1 MNDTA
6 DVLVVGAGPAGAAA
20 ARRLAEHGASVVVLE
35 RRSFPR
41 SKACGDSLTPR
52 AVAALDRLGASAVL
66 ADAHLTSGLRIT
78 ASTRSRDLEWPDHPQ
93 FGIVG
98 AAVRRRTLDERLAE
112 HAVAAGATLL
122 DGHEAVEPIVER
134 GFVRGAVVRSAV
146 GDVRELRAGFLV
158 VADGANSTFGRALGT
173 TRTRGWPYGTAI
185 RGYFPAARHDDDRVE
200 VGLELTD
207 REGTAVPG
215 HGWVVPLGDGTVNVG
230 VTLLSTARDFRG
242 VNTARLLDG
251 WAARVAEQWG
261 FDPAAPEA
269 APAVGRLPMGGSVE
283 PKAGPTFVV
292 VGDAAG
298 TGSPVLGNGIEYALE
313 SGLLAADVLVDALG
327 EGGPTALQRYP
338 RLLAETYGDYWKL
351 ARLWSRAL
359 GHPTV
364 VHRTALAATGPGR
377 AGEVLAR
384 FATNALRPD
393 DLGPAEALFGMAS
406 RLARFAPDA

>member
-6 DVLVVGAGPAGAAA
+6 DVLVVGAGPAGAAV
-20 ARRLAEHGASVVVLE
+20 ARRLAEHGARVVVLE

-52 AVAALDRLGASAVL
+52 AVAALERLGASAVL
-66 ADAHLTSGLRIT
+66 DDAHSTTGLRVT
-78 ASTRSRDLEWPDHPQ
+78 SAARSRDVAWPSHPQ
-93 FGIVG
+93 FGVVG
-98 AAVRRRTLDERLAE
+98 AALPRRILDERLAA

-173 TRTRGWPYGTAI
+173 SRTRGWPYGTAM
-185 RGYFPAARHDDDRVE
+185 RGYYPAAHHDDTRVE

-207 REGTAVPG
+207 REGTLVPG
-215 HGWVVPLGDGTVNVG
+215 YGWVVPLGDGTVNVG

-242 VNTARLLDG
+242 VNTARLLDN
-251 WAARVAEQWG
+251 WAVRVAERWG
-261 FDPAAPEA
+261 FDPTASDA
-269 APAVGRLPMGGSVE
+269 APAAGRLPMGGSVQ

-298 TGSPVLGNGIEYALE
+298 TGNPVLGNGIEYALE

-327 EGGPTALQRYP
+327 DGGPTALQRYP
-338 RLLAETYGDYWKL
+338 RLLIETYGDYWKL
-351 ARLWSRAL
+351 ARLSARAL
-359 GHPTV
+359 GHPAV
-364 VHRTALAATGPGR
+364 IRRAARAATGTGR
-377 AGEVLAR
+377 AGEVLVR
-384 FATNALRPD
+384 FGANALRPD
-393 DLGPAEALFGMAS
+393 DRGPAEALFGIAS

>member
-6 DVLVVGAGPAGAAA
+6 DVLVVGAGPAGAAV
-20 ARRLAEHGASVVVLE
+20 ARRLAEHGANVVVLE

-52 AVAALDRLGASAVL
+52 AVAAIDRLGAGSVL
-66 ADAHLTSGLRIT
+66 DGTHITSGLRIT
-78 ASTRSRDLEWPDHPQ
+78 ASTRSRELAWPSHPQ
-93 FGIVG
+93 FGATG
-98 AAVRRRTLDERLAE
+98 AAVPRRVLDERLAM

-146 GDVRELRAGFLV
+146 GEVRDVRAGFLV

-173 TRTRGWPYGTAI
+173 SRTRGWPYGTAI
-185 RGYFPAARHDDDRVE
+185 RGYYPAQHHDDSRVE
-200 VGLELTD
+200 IGLELTD
-207 REGTAVPG
+207 REGTPIPG
-215 HGWVVPLGDGTVNVG
+215 YGWVVPLGDGTVNVG

-242 VNTARLLDG
+242 VNTARLLEG
-251 WAARVAEQWG
+251 WAARVAERWG

-292 VGDAAG
+292 AGDAAG

-351 ARLWSRAL
+351 ARLGARAL
-359 GHPTV
+359 GHPAAV
-364 VHRTALAATGPGR
+364 RRTARAATGAGR

-384 FATNALRPD
+384 FAANALRPD
-393 DLGPAEALFGMAS
+393 DLGPAEALFGIAS

>member
-1 MNDTA
+1 MNDIA
-6 DVLVVGAGPAGAAA
+6 DVLVVGAGPAGAAV
-20 ARRLAEHGASVVVLE
+20 ARRLAEHGANVVVLE

-52 AVAALDRLGASAVL
+52 AVAAIDRLGAGSVL
-66 ADAHLTSGLRIT
+66 DDAHITSGLRIS
-78 ASTRSRDLEWPDHPQ
+78 AGHRSRDLAWPRHPE
-93 FGIVG
+93 FGVVG
-98 AAVRRRTLDERLAE
+98 AALPRRVLDERLAA

-173 TRTRGWPYGTAI
+173 SRTRGWPYGTAI
-185 RGYFPAARHDDDRVE
+185 RGYYPAARHDDSRVE
-200 VGLELTD
+200 IGLELTD
-207 REGTAVPG
+207 REGTPIPG
-215 HGWVVPLGDGTVNVG
+215 YGWVVPLGDGTVNVG

-242 VNTARLLDG
+242 VNTARLLEA
-251 WAARVAEQWG
+251 WAARVAERWG

-384 FATNALRPD
+384 FAANALRPD